1 MARTTRTFSDLD
13 LNFTAHPVTGDINIR
28 YDADAIKTSVKNL
41 VLTQNYERPFHSE
54 IGSPINGLLFD
65 LATPLLTITL
75 QRTIT
80 DLINN
85 HEPRVF
91 LNDVVINVSPDN
103 NSVYVSIYFTIL
115 NTLNPITLD
124 LILERT
130 R

>member
-1 MARTTRTFSDLD
+1 MARNTRTFSDLD

-28 YDADAIKTSVKNL
+28 YDADAIKASVKNL

-54 IGSPINGLLFD
+54 IGSPINSLLFD
-65 LATPLLTITL
+65 LTTPLLVVSLHRI
-75 QRTIT
+75 IT

-85 HEPRVF
+85 HEPRVN
-91 LNDVVINVSPDN
+91 LTEVGVNVSPDN

-115 NTLNPITLD
+115 NTQNPIKLD

>member
-28 YDADAIKTSVKNL
+28 YDADAIKASVKNL

-91 LNDVVINVSPDN
+91 LNEVVINVSPDN

-115 NTLNPITLD
+115 NTLNPISLD

>member
-28 YDADAIKTSVKNL
+28 YDADAIKASVKNL

>member
-28 YDADAIKTSVKNL
+28 YDADAIKASVKNL

-54 IGSPINGLLFD
+54 IGSPIKGLLFD

-91 LNDVVINVSPDN
+91 LNEVVINVSPDN

-115 NTLNPITLD
+115 NTLNPISLD

>member
-1 MARTTRTFSDLD
+1 MARTSRTFSDLD

-85 HEPRVF
+85 HEPSFF

>member
-1 MARTTRTFSDLD
+1 MARNTRTFSDLD

-28 YDADAIKTSVKNL
+28 YDADAIKASVKNL

-54 IGSPINGLLFD
+54 IGSPINSLLFD
-65 LATPLLTITL
+65 LTTPLLVVSLHRI
-75 QRTIT
+75 IT

-85 HEPRVF
+85 HEPRVN
-91 LNDVVINVSPDN
+91 LTEVVVNVSADN

-115 NTLNPITLD
+115 NTLKPITLD